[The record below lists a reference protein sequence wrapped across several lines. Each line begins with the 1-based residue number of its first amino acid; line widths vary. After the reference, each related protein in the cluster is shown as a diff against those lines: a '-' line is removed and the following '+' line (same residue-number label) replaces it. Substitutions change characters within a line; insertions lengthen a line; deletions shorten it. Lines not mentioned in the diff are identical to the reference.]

1 VCRAVCSLSG
11 STPGRH
17 WARRITPA
25 RGGRLIAL
33 DDVLKRFRPPS
44 VLDIGTGTGILAI
57 ASAKVLDRP
66 ALASDNDQLAIAIA
80 SDNARKNGVAPLLG
94 VKATG
99 FSHVR
104 LRQITPDLL
113 LANLLERALCELAP
127 RLARYIVPRGRAILS
142 GLTAAQ
148 ACGIEARYA
157 AHGFILE
164 KRIILDGWTTLV
176 IVRGKGRALRD

>member
-1 VCRAVCSLSG
+1 VNIEGKASA
-11 STPGRH
+11 
-17 WARRITPA
+17 ARF
-25 RGGRLIAL
+25 
-33 DDVLKRFRPPS
+33 KRFRPQS

-57 ASAKVLDRP
+57 ASAKVLYRP

-94 VKATG
+94 VVKATG
-99 FSHVR
+99 LSHVR
-104 LRQITPDLL
+104 LRQITPDLV
-113 LANLLERALCELAP
+113 LANLLERALCELAR
-127 RLARYIVPRGRAILS
+127 RLARYIVPRGPAILS

-164 KRIILDGWTTLV
+164 KRIILDGRTTLV